1 MKTRGSNRSF
11 QPQSPDAAGVISWVH
26 LGDLHMT
33 RAGEQNHLDLAEIV
47 NEVNRTFAGSVSFVF
62 LPGDVADDGSRAAY
76 AVVRG
81 ELDRLNVPWCSIIG
95 DHDVYEKSFANF
107 LEAMSERT
115 HYAFTVGSVRFV
127 AMNAFDAPNP
137 GSFVVSGDQRAWVK
151 RELQTATEAG
161 QSSVLLLHC
170 YPSDLKTGGG
180 ELMEVLRNFDVRLID
195 MGHTHYN
202 EIANDGRT
210 LYSATRSIGQLEE
223 GPVGYSVTSIDDD
236 VVSWRFIE
244 LGKLPVVVITSP
256 SDERLLTD
264 ASKTPQGNL
273 RVRAKFWGEAEA
285 VQATAYLDGLSA
297 PMTRIDDSHVWE
309 ADVSTRH
316 DGVYSLKVS
325 FEDIRGKVATD
336 EIRVLSGDFAQ
347 RERVER
353 DQDNALEAWPEHGL
367 FGTQLGPNKNG
378 KKW

>member
-1 MKTRGSNRSF
+1 MTVGSTHPF

-33 RAGEQNHLDLAEIV
+33 KAGEKNHLDLAEIV
-47 NEVNRTFAGSVSFVF
+47 NEVNRAFAGSVSFVF

-81 ELDRLNVPWCSIIG
+81 ELDRLNVPWCAIIG
-95 DHDVYEKSFANF
+95 DHDVHEKSFANF

-115 HYAFTVGSVRFV
+115 QYAFKVGSVRFV
-127 AMNAFDAPNP
+127 AMNAFDVPDP
-137 GSFVVSGDQRAWVK
+137 GSFVVSRDQLAWVK
-151 RELQTATEAG
+151 RELQTATDAG

-170 YPSDLKTGGG
+170 YPSDLKAGAS
-180 ELMEVLRNFDVRLID
+180 ELMETLRNFDVRLID

-210 LYSATRSIGQLEE
+210 LYTSTRSIGQIEE
-223 GPVGYSVTSIDDD
+223 GPVGYSVTSIDGG
-236 VVSWRFIE
+236 VVSWRFVE

-256 SDERLLTD
+256 SDERLQMDQNETL
-264 ASKTPQGNL
+264 QGNL

-285 VQATAYLDGLSA
+285 VRATAHLVGHAIS
-297 PMTRIDDSHVWE
+297 MKRIPNSQVWQ
-309 ADVSTRH
+309 ADVSIPH

-325 FEDIRGKVATD
+325 VEDARGKIATD
-336 EIRVLSGDFAQ
+336 EIRVVRGDRTI
-347 RERVER
+347 RERMER
-353 DQDNALEAWPEHGL
+353 DQDNALEAWREHGL
-367 FGTQLGPNKNG
+367 LGTQLGPNKNG

>member
-1 MKTRGSNRSF
+1 MTAGSTHPF

-33 RAGEQNHLDLAEIV
+33 KAGEKNHLDLAEIV
-47 NEVNRTFAGSVSFVF
+47 NEVNRAFAGSVSFVF

-81 ELDRLNVPWCSIIG
+81 ELDRLNAPWCAIIG
-95 DHDVYEKSFANF
+95 DHDVHEKSFANF

-115 HYAFTVGSVRFV
+115 QYAFKVGSVRFV
-127 AMNAFDAPNP
+127 AMNAFDVPDP
-137 GSFVVSGDQRAWVK
+137 GSFVVSRDQLAWVK
-151 RELQTATEAG
+151 RELQTATDAG

-170 YPSDLKTGGG
+170 YPSDLKAGAS
-180 ELMEVLRNFDVRLID
+180 ELMETLRNFDVRLID

-210 LYSATRSIGQLEE
+210 LYTSTRSIGQIEE
-223 GPVGYSVTSIDDD
+223 GPVGYSVTSIDGG
-236 VVSWRFIE
+236 VVSWRFVE

-256 SDERLLTD
+256 SDERLQMDQNETL
-264 ASKTPQGNL
+264 QGNL

-285 VQATAYLDGLSA
+285 VRATAHLVGHAIS
-297 PMTRIDDSHVWE
+297 MKRIPNSQVWQ
-309 ADVSTRH
+309 ADVSIPH

-325 FEDIRGKVATD
+325 VEDARGKIATD
-336 EIRVLSGDFAQ
+336 EIRVVRGDRTI
-347 RERVER
+347 RERMER
-353 DQDNALEAWPEHGL
+353 DQDNALEAWREHGL
-367 FGTQLGPNKNG
+367 LGTQLGPNKNG